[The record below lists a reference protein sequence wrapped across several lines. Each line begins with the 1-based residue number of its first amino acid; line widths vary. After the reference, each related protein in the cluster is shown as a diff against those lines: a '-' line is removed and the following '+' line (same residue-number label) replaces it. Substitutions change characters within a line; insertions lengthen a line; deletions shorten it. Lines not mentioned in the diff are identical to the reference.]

1 MFFMK
6 KFLFTLL
13 ILTIGVP
20 VYAKNINFIHVTDVH
35 FTQANAHYLKEFT
48 NEILRQLINRI
59 EVYEDKKVEIEFNF

>member
-35 FTQANAHYLKEFT
+35 LTQANAHYLKE
-48 NEILRQLINRI
+48 
-59 EVYEDKKVEIEFNF
+59 